1 MFTHNGLWI
10 AKGENPVYLLP
21 SMANRHGLI
30 AGATGTGKTVTLK
43 VMAESFS
50 DMGVPVFLADI
61 KGDLAG
67 LAAPGSD
74 SPKLRERLNLLG
86 LDSIAYKS
94 YPVRFWDLFGKAGHP
109 VRTTVSE
116 MGALL
121 LSRILGLNETQSG
134 VLNIIFRIAD
144 DRGLLLLDLKDL
156 RAMIQYVGDR
166 AKEFTLDYGNISS
179 QSIGAILRSLIAL
192 EDQGGDFFFGE
203 PAIDIF
209 DWMQTAQDGRGVIN
223 ILDSVKLFQTPILY
237 ATFMLWLLSELF
249 ESLPEKGDMDKLRMV
264 FFFDEAHLLFED
276 APKILL
282 QKIEQVV
289 RLIRSKG
296 VGVYFI
302 TQNPNDLPQEVLAQ
316 LGNRVQHALRAY
328 TPAELKRVKAAAE
341 SFRPNPKF
349 DTQTAINELG
359 TGEALVSF
367 LDQEGRPS
375 IVERC
380 FILPPQSQF
389 GTLDDAIRSQIIASS
404 PMRGKYDQ
412 EIDRESAYELLQ
424 AKVKQEQ
431 DALMK
436 QKDQQARLKQW
447 EREEKQRSSRST
459 GSKGRKQTSI
469 VEKATNSV
477 VSSMGRE
484 LGRSLMRGLL
494 GSFKKF

>member
-1 MFTHNGLWI
+1 VIW
-10 AKGENPVYLLP
+10 A
-21 SMANRHGLI
+21 
-30 AGATGTGKTVTLK
+30 
-43 VMAESFS
+43 
-50 DMGVPVFLADI
+50 VPVFLADI

-282 QKIEQVV
+282 QKIEQWYALFVPRV
-289 RLIRSKG
+289 LVFTLSPRTPMIFPRRCWHSWGTACSMPFALTLRL
-296 VGVYFI
+296 
-302 TQNPNDLPQEVLAQ
+302 N
-316 LGNRVQHALRAY
+316 
-328 TPAELKRVKAAAE
+328 
-341 SFRPNPKF
+341 
-349 DTQTAINELG
+349 
-359 TGEALVSF
+359 
-367 LDQEGRPS
+367 
-375 IVERC
+375 
-380 FILPPQSQF
+380 
-389 GTLDDAIRSQIIASS
+389 
-404 PMRGKYDQ
+404 
-412 EIDRESAYELLQ
+412 
-424 AKVKQEQ
+424 
-431 DALMK
+431 
-436 QKDQQARLKQW
+436 
-447 EREEKQRSSRST
+447 
-459 GSKGRKQTSI
+459 
-469 VEKATNSV
+469 
-477 VSSMGRE
+477 
-484 LGRSLMRGLL
+484 
-494 GSFKKF
+494 